1 MNKKQNQPQKQEKKI
16 QYSSTNKFTAISS
29 PKYGSSKIIEQNI
42 SPNNKRKNNNTEK
55 DQKIIHRSV
64 RRNVDQDGNAIITT
78 KIVREIGTEGGGKIS
93 KTRSMLD
100 TRQNARNIPYG
111 INNEQ
116 NDKYLYCS
124 NNEDEENQEYIYDE
138 NYDMFSPCSYNSQF
152 KKIQKFSDF
161 RERGIDN
168 DRTQG
173 YGRIQNSPIIPNY
186 VRENDYIGKKS
197 LNYTK
202 SNRGY
207 MTTNQNRH
215 ERKNYN
221 LESPNALS
229 KYSQSNEF
237 NSPDRQYD
245 YSSKYFRNVQIEK
258 IKGKQPYVQEKM
270 NERNYL
276 IDSPIENTNYP
287 DRDEELFDMVDSM
300 ATLIQSCVRGFLV
313 RKKVLRYITLA
324 IYYQSFCDKIQD
336 VLCIHVRN
344 YVLNI
349 LKNKL
354 NNMKNKYG
362 TNMHNVNTGNI
373 RSNNQRNNND
383 YGSQIHSDKSYY
395 KIVKTEGIYDNNNYR
410 IPNIKNNNN
419 YNTNY
424 IRREFKEYNIN
435 RNTPIKG
442 LRKDYS
448 DIYGTRKI
456 TNVKKLRKDASYQNN
471 LTSNFNHS
479 HHRHK
484 KSEKSQSPS
493 SRVIH
498 YFVNSPCTNK
508 NPHHRYY
515 HEINKKTESVKH
527 YGENKLNNHRTC
539 HKCDEIRRMKKQE
552 KFYIT
557 TTTEKREDER
567 YNQKIYE
574 YENMKYNQSSEN
586 IFTHRKEIEN
596 DNYLSVNILKLPDK
610 NKSVS
615 TRDIFTSTTKD
626 PNRISKVESINIRK
640 TKNQKTEKEIEEEIN
655 RRVKITIIERE
666 KIEKERK
673 IKEEEARKERER
685 IQREKEIEKEK
696 ERKERERIQKEKEI
710 ERERERKIKEEE
722 ARKER
727 ERIQREKEIE
737 KEKERKERERIQR
750 EKEIEREKE
759 RKEREEKI
767 KKEKEERERKEREKR
782 EEQIRIQKEKEKE
795 KKEKQEKERKEREE
809 KQRKERE
816 EKLKKER
823 EEKEKKLKKERE
835 EKEEKLRK
843 EREEKERKLKKEREE
858 REEKLRKER
867 EEREEK
873 LRKEREERRI
883 KEEQIRIE
891 KEKQRKIQEEQI
903 RIEKEKL
910 RKQQEELAKKKAEE
924 KKINM
929 NDYILKKDCQKN
941 LEDMKTKLEKE
952 YEKKI
957 EKEKK
962 RGLEEQK
969 KYEEKIE
976 IKNRK
981 EIERIIEQQ
990 KRKEIERQREI
1001 EKEKENQKRKELELK
1016 KQQEKEIKIGI
1027 QQEIEKQKELMKQKE
1042 LEEKNKKMKLMKVNK
1057 VLEVNL
1063 KSQFPNSL
1071 SAKKIDE
1078 KVIEK
1083 NKEKALKLLKKF
1095 ILFRG
1100 NYLLKLRKYFNDWR
1114 INVRN
1119 MVLQDY
1125 SKIIQ
1130 DFCRN
1135 NLELSCIKRAIN
1147 NWKKIARKIYYKRRI
1162 KILKMRPKVDIKKRK
1177 LYELIRI
1184 TKLNRAFSRRRY
1196 IHYMILVWYIYAKNI
1211 HRKRVNMKFLYENLL
1226 RTYMSLAK
1234 DIFGNNQYE
1243 NPSVQDAMYEA
1254 VNTNKFSTS
1263 YQDDVPL
1270 ARKHYA
1276 EMRRKKLLEARNKA
1290 EYSTNTTKL
1299 EIEKKEVRKTYYS
1312 KEKIKTEEN
1321 EDDLSIDEKRKK
1333 ELLNKYRKYKSMNRD
1348 LIWKKQHKYIESIE
1362 KNYSTEDNEDKNN
1375 KYDYKSRKENIN
1387 TRNNSDDKEK
1397 KYTYKKIEVTNYTRP
1412 NENKYNTSNYNK
1424 TQGQKNIEIKEYRK
1438 VTEENKYN
1446 NISYPSKK
1454 INKDI
1459 SPNISINTNKY
1470 TGVTQNINTQKYI
1483 TSSSNKPNNSININ
1497 VKNYS
1502 IKNTSNNNIKTVPTY
1517 DYKKTETKKTVYTKE
1532 EIKPYISKNIT
1543 TKTETTTNN
1552 NIIKNSNI
1560 SIVTSSYS
1568 GKSGDNNKKIS
1579 YTTQKNYL
1587 NTEGNLN
1594 NKGKYETKI
1603 ERKVEIKSGGS
1614 VNKDRQTDKK
1624 IFPTKSFQVS
1634 RPNH

>member
-1 MNKKQNQPQKQEKKI
+1 MNNRQNKSQKQEKKI
-16 QYSSTNKFTAISS
+16 QYSSTNKYSAISS
-29 PKYGSSKIIEQNI
+29 PKYGTSKIIEQKI
-42 SPNNKRKNNNTEK
+42 SPNNKRKNNNMEK
-55 DQKIIHRSV
+55 EQNIIHRSV

-78 KIVREIGTEGGGKIS
+78 KIVREVGTEKGGKIS
-93 KTRSMLD
+93 KTRSMID

-116 NDKYLYCS
+116 DDKYLYYS
-124 NNEDEENQEYIYDE
+124 NNGDEENQEYIYDE
-138 NYDMFSPCSYNSQF
+138 NYEMFSPCSYNSQF
-152 KKIQKFSDF
+152 KKNQKFSDL
-161 RERGIDN
+161 REREIRIDRN
-168 DRTQG
+168 QD
-173 YGRIQNSPIIPNY
+173 YGRGINSPIIPNY
-186 VRENDYIGKKS
+186 VRSNDYIGKKS
-197 LNYTK
+197 VNYSM

-207 MTTNQNRH
+207 MTSNQNRL
-215 ERKNYN
+215 ERNNYN
-221 LESPNALS
+221 LESPFALS

-245 YSSKYFRNVQIEK
+245 YNSKYFRNVQIEK
-258 IKGKQPYVQEKM
+258 IKGKQPYNQEKM
-270 NERNYL
+270 NTRNYI
-276 IDSPIENTNYP
+276 IDTSIENTNYP

-362 TNMHNVNTGNI
+362 ANKSNI
-373 RSNNQRNNND
+373 NINNKRTNNQRNND
-383 YGSQIHSDKSYY
+383 EYGSKIHSSKSFY
-395 KIVKTEGIYDNNNYR
+395 KSVKTEGSYNNNNYR

-419 YNTNY
+419 NYNTNY
-424 IRREFKEYNIN
+424 IRKEYNEYNIN

-448 DIYGTRKI
+448 DIYETRKI
-456 TNVKKLRKDASYQNN
+456 TNIKKLRKDNSYQNN
-471 LTSNFNHS
+471 LTSNFNRS
-479 HHRHK
+479 YHRHK
-484 KSEKSQSPS
+484 KSEISQSPS

-508 NPHHRYY
+508 APHHRYY

-527 YGENKLNNHRTC
+527 YGENQLNNHRTC

-557 TTTEKREDER
+557 TTTEKREEEDKR
-567 YNQKIYE
+567 IYE

-586 IFTHRKEIEN
+586 IYTHKKDIEN
-596 DNYLSVNILKLPDK
+596 DNYLSLNILKLQDK
-610 NKSVS
+610 NSVS

-626 PNRISKVESINIRK
+626 PNKISKVESINIKK

-655 RRVKITIIERE
+655 RRVKITILERE

-685 IQREKEIEKEK
+685 IQ
-696 ERKERERIQKEKEI
+696 KEKEI
-710 ERERERKIKEEE
+710 ER
-722 ARKER
+722 
-727 ERIQREKEIE
+727 
-737 KEKERKERERIQR
+737 EKERKERERIQR

-759 RKEREEKI
+759 RKIKEEKMR
-767 KKEKEERERKEREKR
+767 KEKEERERKERERK

-809 KQRKERE
+809 RLRKEREEREEKQRKER
-816 EKLKKER
+816 
-823 EEKEKKLKKERE
+823 
-835 EKEEKLRK
+835 EEKLRK
-843 EREEKERKLKKEREE
+843 EREEKERKL
-858 REEKLRKER
+858 RKER
-867 EEREEK
+867 EEREER
-873 LRKEREERRI
+873 LRKEKEEREEKMRKEKEERRIKEEKIRIEKEKERKI

-891 KEKQRKIQEEQI
+891 KEKI
-903 RIEKEKL
+903 

-929 NDYILKKDCQKN
+929 SDYILKKDCQKN
-941 LEDMKTKLEKE
+941 MEDMKTKLEKE
-952 YEKKI
+952 YAKKI
-957 EKEKK
+957 EMEKK

-981 EIERIIEQQ
+981 EIERIIEEQ
-990 KRKEIERQREI
+990 KRKEIERKREI

-1027 QQEIEKQKELMKQKE
+1027 QQEIEKQKEIMKQKE

-1071 SAKKIDE
+1071 TIKKLDE

-1083 NKEKALKLLKKF
+1083 NKEKALKLIKKY

-1100 NYLLKLRKYFNDWR
+1100 NHLLKLRKYFNDWK
-1114 INVRN
+1114 IIVKNLE
-1119 MVLQDY
+1119 LQEF
-1125 SKIIQ
+1125 SKVIQ

-1135 NLELSCIKRAIN
+1135 NLELSRTNRAIN
-1147 NWKKIARKIYYKRRI
+1147 NWKKLSRKIYYKRRI

-1234 DIFGNNQYE
+1234 DIFGNNQFE

-1276 EMRRKKLLEARNKA
+1276 EMRKKKLLEEKNKGQ
-1290 EYSTNTTKL
+1290 YSVSTTKI
-1299 EIEKKEVRKTYYS
+1299 EIEKNEVKKYYS
-1312 KEKIKTEEN
+1312 KEKVNTEEN
-1321 EDDLSIDEKRKK
+1321 EEDELSIEAKRKK
-1333 ELLNKYRKYKSMNRD
+1333 ELLNKFRKYKSMRRD
-1348 LIWKKQHKYIESIE
+1348 LYWKKQNKYIASIE
-1362 KNYSTEDNEDKNN
+1362 NEEN
-1375 KYDYKSRKENIN
+1375 KEHSE
-1387 TRNNSDDKEK
+1387 EK
-1397 KYTYKKIEVTNYTRP
+1397 DYKKINNNDYKINKSSTTMKKTYEDNKLYSKPIENKYNT
-1412 NENKYNTSNYNK
+1412 NKYNTSNYNSNINK
-1424 TQGQKNIEIKEYRK
+1424 VQGQKKTEIKEYK
-1438 VTEENKYN
+1438 KMTEDNKYN
-1446 NISYPSKK
+1446 NTSYPSRKNK
-1454 INKDI
+1454 SENKDI
-1459 SPNISINTNKY
+1459 IINKVSIYNNTNPNINTNKY
-1470 TGVTQNINTQKYI
+1470 TTTQTTIQKTYSTLNKPSTSGNSNIKTY
-1483 TSSSNKPNNSININ
+1483 SSNLNISTN
-1497 VKNYS
+1497 
-1502 IKNTSNNNIKTVPTY
+1502 NNNIKISPNAG
-1517 DYKKTETKKTVYTKE
+1517 YKKTEVTKTIYTKE
-1532 EIKPYISKNIT
+1532 EIKPYTTKQVI
-1543 TKTETTTNN
+1543 TKTETTGNNANKTSNVTIVSSSYHKATDNN
-1552 NIIKNSNI
+1552 NNKTSYGSQSKYMATDGNNNDKKVESKY
-1560 SIVTSSYS
+1560 VT
-1568 GKSGDNNKKIS
+1568 
-1579 YTTQKNYL
+1579 
-1587 NTEGNLN
+1587 
-1594 NKGKYETKI
+1594 TKI
-1603 ERKVEIKSGGS
+1603 EKKVEIKSSGNAEKDEQGGKKLIAIKS
-1614 VNKDRQTDKK
+1614 YQSNKTNK
-1624 IFPTKSFQVS
+1624 
-1634 RPNH
+1634 

>member
-1 MNKKQNQPQKQEKKI
+1 MNKGQNQSKKQEKKI
-16 QYSSTNKFTAISS
+16 QYSSTNKYSGISS
-29 PKYGSSKIIEQNI
+29 PKYGAAKIIEQNI
-42 SPNNKRKNNNTEK
+42 SPNNKRKNNNMEK
-55 DQKIIHRSV
+55 EQNIIHRSV

-78 KIVREIGTEGGGKIS
+78 KIVREVNTEKGGKIP
-93 KTRSMLD
+93 KTRSMID

-116 NDKYLYCS
+116 EDKYLYFS
-124 NNEDEENQEYIYDE
+124 NNGDEENQEYIYDE
-138 NYDMFSPCSYNSQF
+138 NYEMFSPCSYNSQF
-152 KKIQKFSDF
+152 KKAQKFSDF
-161 RERGIDN
+161 REGGIRIDTNHEYGRGIK
-168 DRTQG
+168 
-173 YGRIQNSPIIPNY
+173 SPLIPNY
-186 VRENDYIGKKS
+186 VRSNDYIGKKS
-197 LNYTK
+197 VNYSM

-207 MTTNQNRH
+207 MTSNQNRI
-215 ERKNYN
+215 ERNNYN
-221 LESPNALS
+221 LESPYALS

-245 YSSKYFRNVQIEK
+245 YNSKYFRNVQIEK
-258 IKGKQPYVQEKM
+258 IKGKQPYNQEKM
-270 NERNYL
+270 NAKNYI
-276 IDSPIENTNYP
+276 IDSSIENTNYP
-287 DRDEELFDMVDSM
+287 DRDEELFDMVDNM

-362 TNMHNVNTGNI
+362 INMSNVNIGNI
-373 RSNNQRNNND
+373 KANNQRNND
-383 YGSQIHSDKSYY
+383 EYGSKIHSSKSFY
-395 KIVKTEGIYDNNNYR
+395 KSIKTEGVYNNNNYR

-419 YNTNY
+419 NYNTNY
-424 IRREFKEYNIN
+424 IRKEYKEYNIN
-435 RNTPIKG
+435 KNTPIKG

-448 DIYGTRKI
+448 DIYETRKI
-456 TNVKKLRKDASYQNN
+456 TNVKKLRKDNSYQNN
-471 LTSNFNHS
+471 LTSNFNRS
-479 HHRHK
+479 YHRHQ
-484 KSEKSQSPS
+484 KSEISQSPS

-508 NPHHRYY
+508 APHHRYY

-527 YGENKLNNHRTC
+527 YGENQLNNHRTC

-557 TTTEKREDER
+557 TTTEKKEEEG
-567 YNQKIYE
+567 YGQKIYE

-586 IFTHRKEIEN
+586 IFTHRKDIEN
-596 DNYLSVNILKLPDK
+596 DNYLSLNILKLKEK
-610 NKSVS
+610 NNVS
-615 TRDIFTSTTKD
+615 TRD
-626 PNRISKVESINIRK
+626 PNKISKVESINIKK

-673 IKEEEARKERER
+673 MKEEEA
-685 IQREKEIEKEK
+685 
-696 ERKERERIQKEKEI
+696 
-710 ERERERKIKEEE
+710 
-722 ARKER
+722 
-727 ERIQREKEIE
+727 
-737 KEKERKERERIQR
+737 RKERERIQR

-759 RKEREEKI
+759 RKEREEDTRKERERIQREKEIEREKERKERERIQREKEIEREKERKI
-767 KKEKEERERKEREKR
+767 KEEKMKKEKEERERKERERK

-809 KQRKERE
+809 RLR
-816 EKLKKER
+816 R
-823 EEKEKKLKKERE
+823 EKEER
-835 EKEEKLRK
+835 EEKLRK

-858 REEKLRKER
+858 REERLRKEK

-873 LRKEREERRI
+873 MRKEKEERRIKEEKIRIEKENQRKI

-891 KEKQRKIQEEQI
+891 KEKI
-903 RIEKEKL
+903 

-941 LEDMKTKLEKE
+941 IEDMKTKLEKE
-952 YEKKI
+952 YAKKI
-957 EKEKK
+957 EMEKK

-969 KYEEKIE
+969 KYEESIE

-981 EIERIIEQQ
+981 EIERIIEEQ
-990 KRKEIERQREI
+990 KRKEIERKREI

-1027 QQEIEKQKELMKQKE
+1027 QQEIEKQKEIMKQKE

-1071 SAKKIDE
+1071 SVKKIDE
-1078 KVIEK
+1078 KTIEK
-1083 NKEKALKLLKKF
+1083 NKEKALKYIKKY
-1095 ILFRG
+1095 ILFHG
-1100 NYLLKLRKYFNDWR
+1100 NHLLKLRKYFNDWK
-1114 INVRN
+1114 IIVKNLE
-1119 MVLQDY
+1119 LQEF
-1125 SKIIQ
+1125 SKVIQ

-1135 NLELSCIKRAIN
+1135 NLELSRTNRAIN
-1147 NWKKIARKIYYKRRI
+1147 NWKKISRKIYYKRRI
-1162 KILKMRPKVDIKKRK
+1162 KILKMRSKVDIKKRK

-1243 NPSVQDAMYEA
+1243 NPSVQDALYEA

-1276 EMRRKKLLEARNKA
+1276 EMRKKKLLEAKKKA
-1290 EYSTNTTKL
+1290 EYSTNTSKL
-1299 EIEKKEVRKTYYS
+1299 EIEKKEIRKTYYS
-1312 KEKIKTEEN
+1312 KEKIKAEEN

-1348 LIWKKQHKYIESIE
+1348 LIWKKQHKYISSIE
-1362 KNYSTEDNEDKNN
+1362 KDYNTEDNEDKTN
-1375 KYDYKSRKENIN
+1375 KYDYKVSKVSTNI
-1387 TRNNSDDKEK
+1387 RNNSEDKEN
-1397 KYTYKKIEVTNYTRP
+1397 KYTYKKIEVTNYTKP
-1412 NENKYNTSNYNK
+1412 NESKYNTSNYNK
-1424 TQGQKNIEIKEYRK
+1424 TQGQKNIEIKEYKK
-1438 VTEENKYN
+1438 VTDERKYN
-1446 NISYPSKK
+1446 NTSYPSNK
-1454 INKDI
+1454 INKNI
-1459 SPNISINTNKY
+1459 STSNISINTNKY
-1470 TGVTQNINTQKYI
+1470 AGASQNINTQKYT
-1483 TSSSNKPNNSININ
+1483 TSISNKQNTSMNINIKNDSINNSN
-1497 VKNYS
+1497 KNY
-1502 IKNTSNNNIKTVPTY
+1502 IKTTPSY
-1517 DYKKTETKKTVYTKE
+1517 DYKKKEIKKTVYTKE
-1532 EIKPYISKNIT
+1532 EIKPYTSKNIT
-1543 TKTETTTNN
+1543 TKKETTTNN

-1560 SIVTSSYS
+1560 SIVTSSYV
-1568 GKSGDNNKKIS
+1568 GKTGNNNKNIS
-1579 YTTQKNYL
+1579 YTTSQKNYL

-1594 NKGKYETKI
+1594 NKGKYEAI
-1603 ERKVEIKSGGS
+1603 ERKLEIKSGGS
-1614 VNKDRQTDKK
+1614 VDKDRQTGKK
-1624 IFPTKSFQVS
+1624 IFPTKSFQIS